1 MSHQYDLEMDSN
13 AKKELQNAMACTRE
27 PWLVNKF
34 LNDQLNNTKV
44 RKQDTL
50 YGLRYAATKPL
61 GNVLAW
67 DFIKS
72 NWNQIYAR

>member
-1 MSHQYDLEMDSN
+1 MSHQYDLEVDSN
-13 AKKELQNAMACTRE
+13 AKKEMQNALSCARE
-27 PWLVNKF
+27 PWLLNKY
-34 LNDQLNNTKV
+34 LSDQLNNTKV

-50 YGLRYAATKPL
+50 YGLRYACTKPL
-61 GNVLAW
+61 GNILAW